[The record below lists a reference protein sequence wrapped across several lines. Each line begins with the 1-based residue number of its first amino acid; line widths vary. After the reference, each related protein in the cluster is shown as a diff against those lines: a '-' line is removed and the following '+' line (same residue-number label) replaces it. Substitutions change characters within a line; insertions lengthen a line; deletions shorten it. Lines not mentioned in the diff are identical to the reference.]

1 VFEAVAEVRPTRP
14 ADFDRRVHAVIE
26 FRALPEAGALAVAN
40 KRIRNLLR
48 KAEDVVPERVD
59 EARLAAAAEVGL
71 HRALQDKEQEVGP
84 LLAAGDYTETLRR
97 LAGLREPVDRFFDEV
112 MVMVEDDAVRTNRL
126 ALLGSLYRLFR
137 RVADVGQLGG

>member
-1 VFEAVAEVRPTRP
+1 VAEVRPARP

-26 FRALPEAGALAVAN
+26 FRALPEAGALAAAN

-59 EARLAAAAEVGL
+59 EARLTAAAEVGL
-71 HRALQDKEQEVGP
+71 HRALQDKEREVGP

-97 LAGLREPVDRFFDEV
+97 LAGLREPVDRFFDDV

>member
-1 VFEAVAEVRPTRP
+1 MFEAVAEVRPTRP